1 MSSFLQDTVEGAV
14 GTDDWKHSNHDS
26 MIEEVI
32 FTKFWE
38 EIVHL
43 FIGVDFLE

>member
-1 MSSFLQDTVEGAV
+1 MSSFLQDTVEGKV
-14 GTDDWKHSNHDS
+14 GTDNWKHSNHGS
-26 MIEEVI
+26 MIEVI

-38 EIVHL
+38 EPVHL